1 MIRTH
6 KIALDPTPEQ
16 RRLFAR
22 LGSYARLAYNWAL
35 RYYQR
40 TRDAE
45 SPCPPRLLSL
55 FWDEARNTA
64 YPWSSQLPRNA
75 AKNAGKHAVYAL
87 EKAFE
92 AWEDS
97 NRKNEFPK
105 LRRREERVAFR
116 AGNGP
121 DSVEFEDKGIR
132 LPDIGTILT
141 REDLRPEITGSI
153 RTVTVER
160 EGGRWFACVSV
171 EVKAPKPSPG
181 TEIIGVDVGG
191 RKIAACSDGTTYAAP
206 EALGHQWG
214 KIQRYR
220 EQLAHQTKD
229 SARRRRVRHKLE
241 RATYRAACIR
251 DDEQHRA
258 AKEIVA
264 KAHTVVLETLGIPVM
279 MEEDGKRLA
288 RAIAAAAMSR
298 MQRKIIYRCEAAGV
312 KVIKAH
318 PGFASSQLCSGCGN
332 RKTGMMRLQDEEIY
346 ECDCCGLVIDRDVNA
361 AINLKR
367 YGEEHLLRKK
377 SNAA

>member
-22 LGSYARLAYNWAL
+22 LGNYARLAYNWAL
-35 RYYQR
+35 RHYQR

-87 EKAFE
+87 EKAFN

-141 REDLRPEITGSI
+141 
-153 RTVTVER
+153 
-160 EGGRWFACVSV
+160 
-171 EVKAPKPSPG
+171 
-181 TEIIGVDVGG
+181 
-191 RKIAACSDGTTYAAP
+191 
-206 EALGHQWG
+206 Q
-214 KIQRYR
+214 
-220 EQLAHQTKD
+220 
-229 SARRRRVRHKLE
+229 
-241 RATYRAACIR
+241 
-251 DDEQHRA
+251 
-258 AKEIVA
+258 
-264 KAHTVVLETLGIPVM
+264 
-279 MEEDGKRLA
+279 
-288 RAIAAAAMSR
+288 
-298 MQRKIIYRCEAAGV
+298 
-312 KVIKAH
+312 
-318 PGFASSQLCSGCGN
+318 
-332 RKTGMMRLQDEEIY
+332 
-346 ECDCCGLVIDRDVNA
+346 
-361 AINLKR
+361 
-367 YGEEHLLRKK
+367 
-377 SNAA
+377 